1 MTTSIYRSPDPEEGG
16 SADNNT
22 PHSVRRHDGTLSL
35 KHPDWTTIKEIED
48 TRRKI
53 LKRVSY
59 HDAYDTS
66 QNSRTDCD
74 FNLISLFN
82 HMRVTHSSLYTPNS
96 MSS

>member
-1 MTTSIYRSPDPEEGG
+1 MSTSKYHSPDPEEGG
-16 SADNNT
+16 SAEAQSIDLNNNKS
-22 PHSVRRHDGTLSL
+22 HSVRRHDGTWSL

-66 QNSRTDCD
+66 HNSRIDCD
-74 FNLISLFN
+74 FI
-82 HMRVTHSSLYTPNS
+82 
-96 MSS
+96 